1 MSLYEDSLEKEG
13 IATTRS
19 YSLSSAMNSLHAAVA
34 RLDNKNKEI
43 WLSKTL
49 DERLREFAIIEQLNT
64 RCLQKEPKTT
74 EKHTAKHADVID
86 DLVSML
92 EKPILEESHED
103 HYEQRI

>member
-74 EKHTAKHADVID
+74 EKHIARNAGVID

-92 EKPILEESHED
+92 EKESIHEEN
-103 HYEQRI
+103 YEQRV